1 LRSIIGLETEYGTL
15 LNREPGSVRDLFRQ
29 EEIFQRLRDHIF
41 HTRRL
46 GVIDQHQR
54 AYDEPVGNGGFLK
67 NGGRLYVDMG
77 HLEYASPEALDLLDL
92 VLVDRAGDQ
101 ILQDAINELGLTS
114 EISLIKNNIDHQ
126 TLATFGSHENY
137 LVSRQFPF
145 TEKGME
151 PLVAFL
157 VTRQIFTGA
166 GRVGSANLNESIITF
181 PPTDKVVTFQ
191 LSQRADYVVNKF
203 YQWVQM
209 NRSIVN
215 TRDEPL
221 ADPALFRRMHLLMG
235 DSNMSQFATAMKFG
249 TTRLALSLIEDG
261 FAPAVGII
269 DPVRANHAISHDIS
283 MGWRVMDNDGQ
294 MLTATDLQWM
304 FFEAADRNYRGRD
317 EETDWVLSEWAELL
331 SDLGKKDPSKVADRV
346 DWAAKF
352 ILLNQFREEEGLEW
366 GDPWLESL
374 DLEYHNIHP
383 EKGLFRILEQEG
395 RHRRL
400 ISDRQIADGVSRPP
414 DFTRAC
420 GRSMAVNHILEEND
434 LSYIIQWFGI
444 QVNEGEVLYMLD
456 PLKTYHCEGDQYFS
470 DPPDVEGRSFE
481 A

>member
-1 LRSIIGLETEYGTL
+1 
-15 LNREPGSVRDLFRQ
+15 
-29 EEIFQRLRDHIF
+29 
-41 HTRRL
+41 
-46 GVIDQHQR
+46 
-54 AYDEPVGNGGFLK
+54 
-67 NGGRLYVDMG
+67 
-77 HLEYASPEALDLLDL
+77 
-92 VLVDRAGDQ
+92 
-101 ILQDAINELGLTS
+101 
-114 EISLIKNNIDHQ
+114 
-126 TLATFGSHENY
+126 
-137 LVSRQFPF
+137 
-145 TEKGME
+145 
-151 PLVAFL
+151 
-157 VTRQIFTGA
+157 
-166 GRVGSANLNESIITF
+166 
-181 PPTDKVVTFQ
+181 
-191 LSQRADYVVNKF
+191 
-203 YQWVQM
+203 
-209 NRSIVN
+209 
-215 TRDEPL
+215 
-221 ADPALFRRMHLLMG
+221 
-235 DSNMSQFATAMKFG
+235 
-249 TTRLALSLIEDG
+249 
-261 FAPAVGII
+261 
-269 DPVRANHAISHDIS
+269 
-283 MGWRVMDNDGQ
+283 
-294 MLTATDLQWM
+294 M

-331 SDLGKKDPSKVADRV
+331 SDLGKKDPSKIADRV

-456 PLKTYHCEGDQYFS
+456 PLKTYHCEVDQYFS
-470 DPPDVEGRSFE
+470 DPPDAEGSSFE

>member
-1 LRSIIGLETEYGTL
+1 MRSIIGLETEYGTL
-15 LNREPGSVRDLFRQ
+15 LNRDSGSVRDLFRQ
-29 EEIFQRLRDHIF
+29 EEIFQRLRDHVF
-41 HTRRL
+41 HARRL
-46 GVIDQHQR
+46 GAIDQHQR
-54 AYDEPVGNGGFLK
+54 AYDEPVGNGGFLR
-67 NGGRLYVDMG
+67 NAGRLYVDMG

-101 ILQDAINELGLTS
+101 ILQESINELGLSS
-114 EISLIKNNIDHQ
+114 EISLIKNNIDHH

-157 VTRQIFTGA
+157 VTRQIFTGS
-166 GRVGSANLNESIITF
+166 GRVGSANLNESLITF
-181 PPTDKVVTFQ
+181 PPTDKPVHFQ

-221 ADPALFRRMHLLMG
+221 ADPVQFRRMHLLMG

-249 TTRLALSLIEDG
+249 TTRLVLSLIEEG
-261 FAPAVGII
+261 LLPPIGII
-269 DPVRANHAISHDIS
+269 DPVRANHSVSHDMTMQWKI
-283 MGWRVMDNDGQ
+283 MDHEGE
-294 MLTATDLQWM
+294 MVTATDIQWM
-304 FFEAADRNYRGRD
+304 FLEVADKHYRGRD
-317 EETDWVLSEWAELL
+317 PETDWVLSEWSALL
-331 SDLGKKDPSKVADRV
+331 TDLGKRDPERVADRV
-346 DWAAKF
+346 DWAAKYV
-352 ILLNQFREEEGLEW
+352 LLDGFRRDEGLDW
-366 GDPWLESL
+366 QDPWMESL
-374 DLEYHNIHP
+374 DLEYHNIDP

-395 RHRRL
+395 RHRTL
-400 ISDRQIADGVSRPP
+400 IPDQVIEEGICTPP
-414 DFTRAC
+414 KHTRAF
-420 GRSMAVNHILEEND
+420 GRSIAIDQILEVNS

-456 PLKTYHCEGDQYFS
+456 PLKTYQCEVETYFS
-470 DPPDVEGRSFE
+470 DPSAESVPIQKD
-481 A
+481 